1 MIDKKTRIALIN
13 KMEQNFDV
21 CLKAEKEL
29 SCALENY
36 KNVLGSFAELAAYYD
51 GGDWKEDYEA
61 DEAGML
67 ATVLKKGVLS
77 QDGLYDLLT
86 ANKELTVEMLKL
98 LTEIAKRGI
107 R

>member
-1 MIDKKTRIALIN
+1 MIDKKTRIARIN
-13 KMEQNFDV
+13 KMEQNFDA

-36 KNVLGSFAELAAYYD
+36 KNVLGGFAELAAYYD

-67 ATVLKKGVLS
+67 FSPLRARIQALRTFDFV
-77 QDGLYDLLT
+77 DIF
-86 ANKELTVEMLKL
+86 AFFC
-98 LTEIAKRGI
+98 
-107 R
+107 